1 MSVGNTAICLISST
15 FVSVCV
21 RGKSSRCVS
30 VSLMSSRP
38 HRLPF
43 LFHGIFTVCW
53 NSGLNL
59 VTPGALTI
67 KKAFYS
73 VYDNDSCWAVRS
85 EVNIF
90 FL

>member
-1 MSVGNTAICLISST
+1 ML
-15 FVSVCV
+15 
-21 RGKSSRCVS
+21 
-30 VSLMSSRP
+30 VSLMSLRP

-43 LFHGIFTVCW
+43 LLHGIFTVCW

>member
-1 MSVGNTAICLISST
+1 M
-15 FVSVCV
+15 
-21 RGKSSRCVS
+21 S

-43 LFHGIFTVCW
+43 LLHGIFTVCW

-73 VYDNDSCWAVRS
+73 VYDAHCCVG
-85 EVNIF
+85 VVGQ
-90 FL
+90 